1 MTTNKML
8 ELLLLCKV
16 LEDYDKDDVY
26 REFIR
31 KNYDSYKIQNRYTE
45 LGKEFLNE
53 YALNKTEK
61 SEENL

>member
-8 ELLLLCKV
+8 ELLV
-16 LEDYDKDDVY
+16 LTRICDDYWKDDSY
-26 REFIR
+26 AMYLD
-31 KNYDSYKIQNRYTE
+31 KHYDMQKLGDRYNE

>member
-1 MTTNKML
+1 ML
-8 ELLLLCKV
+8 ELLILTRICD
-16 LEDYDKDDVY
+16 DYW
-26 REFIR
+26 E
-31 KNYDSYKIQNRYTE
+31 YDSYATYLDKHYDMQKLGDRYYE

>member
-1 MTTNKML
+1 MTTSKML

-16 LEDYDKDDVY
+16 LKDYDKDDVY
-26 REFIR
+26 REFI
-31 KNYDSYKIQNRYTE
+31 KENYDSYKIQSRYTE

-53 YALNKTEK
+53 YALNKAEK

>member
-26 REFIR
+26 REFVR
-31 KNYDSYKIQNRYTE
+31 ENYDSYKIQNRYTE

>member
-1 MTTNKML
+1 ML

>member
-1 MTTNKML
+1 ML
-8 ELLLLCKV
+8 ELLILTRICD
-16 LEDYDKDDVY
+16 DYWKDHIYATYLD
-26 REFIR
+26 EH
-31 KNYDSYKIQNRYTE
+31 YDMQKLGDRYDE

>member
-1 MTTNKML
+1 ML
-8 ELLLLCKV
+8 ELLILIRICD
-16 LEDYDKDDVY
+16 DYWKDDSY
-26 REFIR
+26 AIHLDEH
-31 KNYDSYKIQNRYTE
+31 YDMQKLGDRYDE